1 MKVEGGGEC
10 TLKTQTL
17 QRLRAHFSIFLLEGI
32 PQLIN
37 AFRKKV
43 RAFAA

>member
-1 MKVEGGGEC
+1 MKVEGGGES

-17 QRLRAHFSIFLLEGI
+17 QRLRAHFSIFLPEGI

-37 AFRKKV
+37 ALGQKV
-43 RAFAA
+43 RASVA